1 MRRIK
6 KFMMTEE
13 THKDSNC
20 FALTVICHGN
30 DRGHLL
36 DRNKKR
42 AWITEDIVG
51 DLSEVD
57 NLRGK
62 PKLFVVQACRG
73 SKHHAFKLLLPPATK
88 SRQGNVITPVCQSF
102 CSQGVS
108 VSACTTGH
116 MTGGLCPGG
125 SLSSGSLSGALCPG
139 GLSLRTLR
147 TITRGWYASY
157 SNAFLFQNNFSCSTQ
172 DIILI
177 FLN

>member
-1 MRRIK
+1 MEFFFSKEMRRIK
-6 KFMMTEE
+6 KFMMTED

-73 SKHHAFKLLLPPATK
+73 SKQYVLKP
-88 SRQGNVITPVCQSF
+88 
-102 CSQGVS
+102 
-108 VSACTTGH
+108 
-116 MTGGLCPGG
+116 
-125 SLSSGSLSGALCPG
+125 
-139 GLSLRTLR
+139 
-147 TITRGWYASY
+147 
-157 SNAFLFQNNFSCSTQ
+157 
-172 DIILI
+172 
-177 FLN
+177 

>member
-1 MRRIK
+1 MLDVKSILKEYYILICINEIEILLSFQEMRRIK
-6 KFMMTEE
+6 KFMMTED

-73 SKHHAFKLLLPPATK
+73 RK
-88 SRQGNVITPVCQSF
+88 
-102 CSQGVS
+102 
-108 VSACTTGH
+108 
-116 MTGGLCPGG
+116 
-125 SLSSGSLSGALCPG
+125 
-139 GLSLRTLR
+139 
-147 TITRGWYASY
+147 
-157 SNAFLFQNNFSCSTQ
+157 
-172 DIILI
+172 
-177 FLN
+177 

>member
-1 MRRIK
+1 
-6 KFMMTEE
+6 MTED

-30 DRGHLL
+30 DKGHLL

-73 SKHHAFKLLLPPATK
+73 SKHHAVKLLLLPATK
-88 SRQGNVITPVCQSF
+88 SRQGNVLHLSVSHSVHRGLCPIMHHRSHDRWSLSRRGVSV
-102 CSQGVS
+102 QGVS
-108 VSACTTGH
+108 VQWGLCSGVLCL
-116 MTGGLCPGG
+116 GGLCPGVSVWG
-125 SLSSGSLSGALCPG
+125 GLCLG
-139 GLSLRTLR
+139 GLSPGESL
-147 TITRGWYASY
+147 S
-157 SNAFLFQNNFSCSTQ
+157 
-172 DIILI
+172 
-177 FLN
+177 